1 MNDQRNID
9 RRQFIKQISLI
20 GFGVAVGST
29 MFNMN
34 VHKSSA
40 QPVSRIVIAKHQNA
54 VSGIRINS
62 DAVRAMVEKGIMQY
76 TGQSNV
82 ADAWAS
88 IFPKLSQDDI
98 VSIKVNCINWQ
109 SLPTHPEVVDA
120 IVEGLVSAGI
130 KENNIIIWDRT
141 NWELRNSGYKLNT
154 SNTGV
159 RCFGSDEPGWGYDKQ
174 VRIVNQNVRLSK
186 ILTSSDH
193 IINVPLLKDHGI
205 AGVTISMKNHYGSV
219 DSPASLHGGQCDP
232 YIAEL
237 NNVPEIKEKTRLIVV
252 DALMG
257 IYVGGPMGAPQ
268 FVYNGVIFGQDPVAV
283 DYQGWKI
290 LESERQKRGMMLPEP
305 RHIVTAAKI
314 GLGTNDPNNIHVET
328 INVEDQFSVNR
339 SNKINTTWSKV
350 KTNS

>member
-1 MNDQRNID
+1 MKDHRHID
-9 RRQFIKQISLI
+9 RRQFIKELSLI
-20 GFGVAVGST
+20 GFGMAVGST
-29 MFNMN
+29 MFNMG
-34 VHKSSA
+34 VRGSLA
-40 QPVSRIVIAKHQNA
+40 QPVSRIVIARHQNA
-54 VSGIRINS
+54 VSGVKINR
-62 DAVRAMVEKGIMQY
+62 DAVKAMVERGIMQY
-76 TGQSNV
+76 TGQASV

-88 IFPKLSQDDI
+88 IFPKISQNDI

-120 IVEGLVSAGI
+120 IVEGLISAGF

-154 SNTGV
+154 NDTGV
-159 RCFGSDEPGWGYDKQ
+159 RCFGSDEPGWGYEKQ

-186 ILTSSDH
+186 ILTISDH

-219 DSPASLHGGQCDP
+219 DNPGSLHGGQCDP

-237 NNVPEIKEKTRLIVV
+237 NNVPEIKEKTRMIVV
-252 DALMG
+252 DGLMG
-257 IYVGGPMGAPQ
+257 IYIGGPMGAPQ

-290 LESERQKRGMMLPEP
+290 LESERQKRGMALPEP
-305 RHIVTAAKI
+305 RHIATAAKI
-314 GLGTNDPNNIHVET
+314 GLGTNDPNNIKVET
-328 INVEDQFSVNR
+328 VDIEDQFSVNTR
-339 SNKINTTWSKV
+339 NKIRLTWSKV
-350 KTNS
+350 KISS